1 MTPETQRLRN
11 AIGQRDHTI
20 ARLVE
25 QRREMQADLIRQRQ
39 DMTDAIAALDAG
51 STRDARAILSAG
63 IDYRNRTREQRKV
76 TA

>member
-1 MTPETQRLRN
+1 MTPREQRLRN
-11 AIGQRDHTI
+11 ETGQQAHTI

-39 DMTDAIAALDAG
+39 DMIDAIAALDAG
-51 STRDARAILSAG
+51 STRDAREILQSG
-63 IDYRNRTREQRKV
+63 IDYRNRTRQQRKV